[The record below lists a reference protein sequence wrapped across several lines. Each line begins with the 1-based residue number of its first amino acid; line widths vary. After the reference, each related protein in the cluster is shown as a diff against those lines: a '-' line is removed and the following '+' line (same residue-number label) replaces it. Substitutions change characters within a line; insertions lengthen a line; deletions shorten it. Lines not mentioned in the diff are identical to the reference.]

1 MGGGYY
7 IFFVIISCRFY
18 RSLCSFWRERKEK
31 WFVRREKKDD
41 GGVPGSLLKA
51 RSSAIGL
58 DHPHV
63 RIIKRSLA
71 N

>member
-7 IFFVIISCRFY
+7 IFFVIISCRF
-18 RSLCSFWRERKEK
+18 SLSPSALSGENERKNGS
-31 WFVRREKKDD
+31 FLEKKND